1 MSWIRIET
9 RDGVTAF
16 RPGDEVAGTVRWQLD
31 QPPRTLEL
39 RLFWYTQG
47 KGDQDVGVV
56 DSLPLAE
63 PGLEGRSEGP
73 SEGSRS
79 FRFRLPAGPFSFS
92 GKLISLL
99 WAIEAVSETGA
110 GAQAERCEIIVSPTG
125 REILLQPQAPPIP
138 PTPPIGAP

>member
-1 MSWIRIET
+1 MSWLRIET

-16 RPGDEVAGTVRWQLD
+16 RPGDEVEGTVRWRLD
-31 QPPRTLEL
+31 QPPRSLEL

-56 DSLPLAE
+56 ENLPLAE
-63 PGLEGRSEGP
+63 PGLEG
-73 SEGSRS
+73 SRS
-79 FRFRLPAGPFSFS
+79 FLFHLPAGPFSFS

-110 GAQAERCEIIVSPTG
+110 GTQAERCEIIVSPTG
-125 REILLQPQAPPIP
+125 REILLQPQAPS
-138 PTPPIGAP
+138 TGAP